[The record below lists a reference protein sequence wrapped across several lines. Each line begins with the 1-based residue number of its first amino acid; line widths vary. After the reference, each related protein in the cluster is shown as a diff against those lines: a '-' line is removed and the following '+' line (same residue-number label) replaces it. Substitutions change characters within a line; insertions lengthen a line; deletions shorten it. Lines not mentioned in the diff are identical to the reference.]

1 MNFNCLPGE
10 VEPSE
15 GADEGKL
22 KRGKLHRLFNF
33 KTEKITTAAG
43 ILAIS
48 SILSGILG
56 GIGDYLLAKRFE
68 TGLLDIYFSAFR
80 IPDLVFNILIAG
92 GIVVAFLPLF
102 SEYFSE
108 NKEKAWQFASNCL
121 NIFLLLLIVL
131 AIILFIFTPI
141 LAKMIVPGF
150 PEEKLKETVFLTRLL
165 FLSQIFLG
173 LSNIFSGILQYF
185 NRFLIYGLCP
195 IFYNLGIILGI
206 LVFSPYFGILGVV
219 LGVILGAF
227 LHFAIQ
233 IPSILS
239 CGFQY
244 QPLLKFKDPSI
255 KKFFFLVLPR
265 TFGLSIQQ
273 INLLIITAIAS
284 TLPLGAISIFT
295 FANSFQNFIV
305 GIIGTSFAIAAFPQ
319 FSRALTEFKKDSKSL
334 GEFIKNFSTVFY
346 QIIYLIV
353 PLSILSFL
361 FRNQI
366 INLWLRHGQ
375 FSSESAQLTAAS
387 LALFSF
393 ALFASAVIPLIFRA
407 FFAFQ
412 DTKTPT
418 LIILVSIFLNIILS
432 LFLTWILKSQV
443 LIGLNFQNLIKNIFS
458 LSNIENIQVLGLPLA
473 ISIST
478 IFQFIL
484 LAFYLKRKI
493 DLKIDN
499 LGKKA

>member
-1 MNFNCLPGE
+1 MNFN
-10 VEPSE
+10 
-15 GADEGKL
+15 
-22 KRGKLHRLFNF
+22 RFFNF
-33 KTEKITTAAG
+33 QTPKITVAAG
-43 ILAIS
+43 ILAVS

-56 GIGDYLLAKRFE
+56 GIRDYLLAKRFE
-68 TGLLDIYFSAFR
+68 TGLLDIYFVAFR

-108 NKEKAWQFASNCL
+108 NKEKAWQFTSNCL
-121 NIFLLLLIVL
+121 NIFLFLLI
-131 AIILFIFTPI
+131 AITIILFLFTPF
-141 LAKMIVPGF
+141 LVKMIVPGF

-165 FLSQIFLG
+165 FLSPIFLG
-173 LSNIFSGILQYF
+173 LSTIFSGVLQYF
-185 NRFLIYGLCP
+185 NRFLIYSLCP

-206 LVFSPYFGILGVV
+206 LVFSPHFGILGVV

-233 IPSILS
+233 IPSTLN

-244 QPLLKFKDPSI
+244 KPLLKLKDPSI
-255 KKFFFLVLPR
+255 KKFFLLMLPR
-265 TFGLSIQQ
+265 TFGISAQQ

-284 TLPLGAISIFT
+284 TLSLGAISVFT
-295 FANSFQNFIV
+295 FANNFQNFIV
-305 GIIGTSFAIAAFPQ
+305 GIVGTSFAIAAFPQ
-319 FSRALTEFKKDSKSL
+319 FSRALAEFKKTPKILEEFTKS
-334 GEFIKNFSTVFY
+334 FSTVFR
-346 QIIYLIV
+346 QVLYLII
-353 PLSILSFL
+353 PLSFL
-361 FRNQI
+361 IFFFRNQI

-393 ALFASAVIPLIFRA
+393 GLFALALIPLIFRA

-418 LIILVSIFLNIILS
+418 LITLVSIVLNIILS
-432 LFLTWILKSQV
+432 VFLTWILKSQV

-473 ISIST
+473 IVIST
-478 IFQFIL
+478 IFQFVL
-484 LAFYLKRKI
+484 LIIFLKKRI
-493 DLKIDN
+493 VFQIDN
-499 LGKKA
+499 LREKE